1 MWKQRFAASA
11 LLLLVILT
19 PNLIFAQGV
28 SRTSKT
34 SSRATTISESF
45 DSGSKNHYTAGT
57 IALPS
62 GSWLVDEGL
71 LGFSD
76 RDKKVG
82 VKAVRLRDSG
92 ILRSNFDFPD
102 GASTVTL
109 FFGTFGT
116 DPDSKLELYYSSN
129 GGTSWIKVGSTI
141 TSSSDLQSTQFSV
154 NVAGNIRFEI
164 RKVDG
169 TTSRVDIDEVSV
181 TSFVPTV
188 DPGDTTPSRDDNMA
202 LGNPSGAKSDV
213 AMPNNYLMVKTDY
226 TLSYNRD
233 KGTSNWTS
241 WHLSSAWLGATDRTD
256 KFTGDLTLPSGWYV
270 VGNSDY
276 SGSGFDRGHLCPSGD
291 RTYSV
296 PENEETFLMTNMM
309 PQAPYNN
316 QQPWRI
322 LEDYCR
328 SLASAGNELY
338 IIAGPQG
345 QGGVGSLG
353 GVTNTIAGGKVVVP
367 AYTWKIIVV
376 IPNGQ
381 NDLARIGTGTRV
393 IAVWIPNTHTG
404 LTTAWGTN
412 RTTVDYIESQT
423 GFDFLS
429 NVPVAIQSVIE
440 ARKDDVAVK

>member
-1 MWKQRFAASA
+1 MWKQRFAATA

-19 PNLIFAQGV
+19 PNLLFAQGV

-34 SSRATTISESF
+34 DLRATTISESF
-45 DSGSKNHYTAGT
+45 DSGSKNYYTVGDVS
-57 IALPS
+57 LPS

-82 VKAVRLRDSG
+82 VKAVRLRESG
-92 ILRSNFDFPD
+92 ILRSNFDFTD

-109 FFGTFGT
+109 SFGNFGT
-116 DPDSKLELYYSSN
+116 DADSQLELYYSTN
-129 GGTSWIKVGSTI
+129 GGTSWIKVGNTI
-141 TSSSDLQSTQFSV
+141 TSSGDLQITQFSV

-169 TTSRVDIDEVSV
+169 TTSRVDIDEVLV
-181 TSFVPTV
+181 ASFVPAV
-188 DPGDTTPSRDDNMA
+188 DPGDTTPSREDHLA
-202 LGNPSGAKSDV
+202 LGNPSGATHDE
-213 AMPNNYLMVKTDY
+213 AFPNNYLMVKNEY
-226 TLSYNRD
+226 ALSYNRD
-233 KGTSNWTS
+233 KGTANWTS
-241 WHLSSAWLGATDRTD
+241 WHLSSAWVGATDRTD

-291 RTYSV
+291 RTFSV
-296 PENEETFLMTNMM
+296 LENEATFLMTNMM

-316 QQPWRI
+316 QQPWRL

-328 SLASAGNELY
+328 TLASAGNELY

-345 QGGVGSLG
+345 QGGIGSLG

-367 AYTWKIIVV
+367 AYTWKIVVV

-393 IAVWIPNTHTG
+393 IAIWIPNTHTG
-404 LTTAWGTN
+404 LTTAWGN
-412 RTTVDYIESQT
+412 YRTTVDYIESKT

-429 NVPVAIQSVIE
+429 NVPAAIQSVIE
-440 ARKDDVAVK
+440 ARKDDVALK